1 MARQDVNIGLTGNDG
16 TGDSIRDA
24 FNKVNEN
31 FQELYASQGLE
42 GGLAFE
48 SLSNVIKPLVPN
60 RVLSLDALGKNVV
73 GKEIYAGAGISIAV
87 QDDRIVISTGAVD
100 VVRDPNPTL
109 SNHLD
114 AALNRIQRLSA
125 PIADQDA
132 VNRRWIYE
140 NFLNRDGQE
149 VLGVSATAAGSTMRQ
164 NFKITP
170 TPNNGNTNLGTL
182 AINLKGS
189 DGITPKTDV
198 LLNQQGTHPAHAV
211 RKDYADSKLSL
222 EGTNAIDPESGLRN
236 EGFGTMT
243 GPLILNDHP
252 GDLATLTLRPSGQP
266 FVRDDYRAATKGYV
280 DARTYD
286 STTNIYVSTQG
297 NDDIWDFV
305 NNRPNPAYGYTVKEI
320 GRKWA
325 TAFRTV
331 RAACA
336 YSKLYMDQISLT
348 NTPYVVPVA
357 NISRYNPTFAPA
369 GARTRVRVSL
379 QGHGYRDGDYVF
391 VAGAITVGN
400 NNTTALNGT
409 HRVNQIDNNNFEL
422 DLKEPILWA
431 NPLSANGF
439 INISLANA
447 KDGPYSNTSTVG
459 FGSRGYYVPKY
470 EITIHI
476 ETGVY
481 EEQLPIVVPPNVALR
496 GDEFRRTI
504 IKPAQ
509 GPVPSSNQ
517 TIKYVKGERSLNY
530 NYWYNSHY
538 YHQLALS
545 VGSVNIVGST
555 TLRVYNAAYAPKA
568 GMRFIVNNIVYR
580 VGAEVTISYIN
591 PAEVPGTLP
600 GTYSMSIVDENGDPK
615 PLQNTILDSSGIEFL
630 LDNDHCDML
639 LVGDAF
645 QARNLSFYGHKG
657 FIMAFD
663 PAAQILTRS
672 PYAQVCGSFSNK
684 GGGGQLIDGAAGNQ
698 VCFVQDNT
706 YTDPFTGT
714 QGARG
719 SRVTV
724 TGLIRKVQLPNTFYY
739 NKKKYVIIDATQPDS
754 NGTAILTLSST
765 TPIEDDD
772 TYLPAGFLPTGT
784 QLMIETAG
792 NRSML
797 SNDFTMINDLGYGL
811 LAENNGVAE
820 AVSQFTYY
828 CKISYASRSGGQ
840 IRSVTGSSCYGQIG
854 LQSEGSDP
862 NEAQQIVRFNTDVIN
877 LMTPVIDNP
886 TADANIGAV
895 SFIAGSFNS
904 KPVRN
909 ATFILNKN
917 RVIIN
922 TIQRARLSGGTVTT
936 GPLKVTTTSVHPFL
950 TGEQVQI
957 TNIKPN
963 KGLQL
968 NPLVPGGE
976 PRGTNV
982 DGTIYTVT
990 VIDQH
995 NFTLDGT
1002 ESLDYYNDL
1011 LAYTSTE
1018 SQPIAVQPLVEGA
1031 LETVYTIKGDPTER
1045 NFSAKARFDGDAG
1058 ENSTSTDVLKI
1069 FASEYPAVKGMKF
1082 RLDGTIP
1089 AVSVSTQVYKVL
1101 EVEKKVVTFKAYP
1114 VSPSDN
1120 IIGSTSLIVK
1130 FLTAGYTPTAGW
1142 SFQLRDTNIANSN
1155 YQRYVVTGT
1164 PAYDSLNETWELPL
1178 NAALTVN
1185 MVNQV
1190 ATGEVTVVDG
1200 IWDLTLDRNLGTT
1213 IPNNATPVQ
1222 FNFFNGYWSLN
1233 VDPALN
1239 VAMPQNK
1246 PLMLYQQKSVAVH
1259 QVLNRPTIIN
1269 SSALKFGSSN
1279 FDTTVYR
1286 ILGKTADGGLST
1298 DVFKLAETAQPLVGV
1313 NLNAVSI
1320 LNQNKSFIQAEVI
1333 NYLSTIYP
1341 DFVYTQATCYRDVGL
1356 IIDAVAYDLTYGGN
1370 VRSIGA
1376 GLSYY
1381 QANNTSAATVVATQ
1395 KPETVD
1401 AINYATSVAKLV
1413 LAKTALSYD
1422 GVNENAVRLLEDNK
1436 EFIKAEVIAWLN
1448 FNYSTFSYD
1457 QAKCKRDV
1465 GLIIDAVLADLVFG
1479 SNFQSTFAGLAYLR
1493 SYSST
1498 VTTSQKTQ
1506 TILGINKARDLV
1518 NALINDQVAEDLIS
1532 GYFGVITGIINSGAG
1547 SAPALLYPTPTNT
1560 LTETLNSKNLVIAN
1574 RAFMISEVIAYIND
1588 NLNPGSIPNY
1598 SAEACS
1604 RDTGYIIDSI
1614 TYDLLYG
1621 GNTQTVNAGN
1631 AYFSGLIQILSP
1643 GEIAPTVAAF
1653 TRLQTIIQQIV
1664 VNTAVT
1670 KSASNTASQNSS
1682 LPAGSASA
1690 GNTLSTLISYILD
1703 IIQNGIASGPTVVQP
1718 TFTNGNTSYVGYR
1731 TTIRASKTT
1740 IEEDVIDYLDANLAG
1755 FVYDETICARDVG
1768 YIIDAVAY
1776 DIKYGGNVKTLQ
1788 AALKYYEQGNASAAV
1803 VLSDQKA
1810 ETLAALVRARD
1821 VAVLCV
1827 TQTLVTKTTGNTLN
1841 QNTAGS
1847 AGEAG
1852 TNTTITSLMNMLND
1866 IITNGEGVAPARDL
1880 GEPRLYQ
1887 NPATP
1892 GYVSQTIPVGIN
1904 AEAGTGTLLQQ
1915 KMDIIAGILNNGASA
1930 VPAIQQGISTIQTLT
1945 FPSDANM
1952 LIYGGVLTGP
1962 GIPANT
1968 IIRASQQDPN
1978 TGYYIAK
1985 ISNIITGTIS
1995 AGTELT
2001 VTGPGY
2007 DFIFDLNTALDERHV
2022 AGDRAGVTTTFSTVR
2037 ATGHDFLEVGT
2048 GSFDDSNYPHNVYD
2062 QPVNSPSDGAI
2073 IKEVGTGRV
2082 FHVSTDQNGN
2092 FRVGSYFNVNQGDGT
2107 VSITAKIG
2115 LTAVSSLSFVTGVPV
2130 SQFSP
2135 DGKMGDNSDNIVST
2149 QKAIVT
2155 YINSLIKGRFDVDN
2169 SQTPNKGLL
2178 TLDGTSTMV
2187 GDIKVGNNRI
2197 EGVVNSVD
2205 PFGFG
2210 IVNKKYVDNAFAGGE
2225 IDYDGQYGITVSTT
2239 RTGVLGFTMRQDRTT
2254 VGGAPQL
2261 LGQIDANNNKIVNL
2275 KAPTVAGDAAS
2286 KAYVD
2291 QTIASGG
2298 VRTNWDGFSLRPS
2311 GTYYTVG
2318 SVNTGNAG
2326 SGYTTP
2332 PIVTITGGGGTG
2344 AVGRATLSGGGVSGI
2359 IIETG
2364 GYGYTSTPSIIIG
2377 GAVAEVQIVSAGSN
2391 YVTAPLID
2399 FPAPQTSGG
2408 IKASAVTRINST
2420 GQITGVT
2427 IINGGSGYTSAPV
2440 PFLVVNTGGA
2450 TFTSSLNPG
2459 SGATA
2464 VAVMVPTPLTIN
2476 LNNNKVTGSADPTV
2490 ATDLVNLQYFN
2501 NNHYLKDITD
2511 VTITGTP
2518 SDGDL
2523 LMFAG
2528 YVPANESDKRRTIVN
2543 VRLTVD
2549 SDLTFVRTN
2558 NQVRAKLN
2566 DNTIVNAQI
2575 SPSAAIAQS
2584 KLNLRAATTFPPL
2597 ANPTQT
2603 VPTAS
2608 DLGVATFDESVFVLD
2623 NGLVRLRQASN
2634 ATTGIR
2640 PSNIAH
2646 VSNFTILGRN
2656 DTAVGAPAK
2665 GAVVELN
2672 SADLRSL
2679 LNFTEAVQNLISDDS
2694 LNSPLVNTQAGLPSY
2709 GAVLK
2714 TGSSM
2719 RGPLTF
2725 DAGNQDPS
2733 SINPWLRVIDDN
2745 VYELGSS
2752 TKRFKNIHSALFTGT
2767 FSGNITGNLTGTA
2780 SNAAKTDKAMSAGTG
2795 IIISNGVTSTSF
2807 NGSQAVTISTNSS
2820 ESATPNT
2827 LAMRDSSSNITAT
2840 KFIGTLQGTADN
2852 ATQLGNASATVDSA
2866 GSGSANSIAKR
2877 DGSGNLNA
2885 NLFQGTATSARYADL
2900 AENYVADKAYEPGTV
2915 LEFGGE
2921 KEVTIA
2927 EDETRRVA
2935 GVVSTNPAHLMNSTL
2950 VGDTV
2955 VALAL
2960 TGRVPCK
2967 VRGKI
2972 RKGDMLVSGG
2982 GGYARPTTDPK
2993 LGTIIGKALEDFDG
3007 VEGVIEVV
3015 VGRL

>member
-24 FNKVNEN
+24 FSKVNEN

-73 GKEIYAGAGISIAV
+73 GREIYAGAGISIAV
-87 QDDRIVISTGAVD
+87 QDDKIVISTGAVD
-100 VVRDPNPTL
+100 IVRDPNPTL

-114 AALNRIQRLSA
+114 AANNRIQRLS
-125 PIADQDA
+125 PPLSDTDA
-132 VNRRWIYE
+132 VTRRWVYE
-140 NFLNRDGQE
+140 NFLDRDAEE
-149 VLGVSATAAGSTMRQ
+149 VLGVSGTAAGSTMRQ

-170 TPNNGNTNLGTL
+170 TPNNGNSNLGTL
-182 AINLKGS
+182 TMDLKGA
-189 DGITPKTDV
+189 DGITDRTDV

-211 RKDYADSKLSL
+211 RKDYADSKISL

-252 GDLATLTLRPSGQP
+252 GDLATLTLKPNGEV

-280 DARTYD
+280 DSRTYD
-286 STTNIYVSTQG
+286 STTNLYVSTQG
-297 NDDIWDFV
+297 NDAIWDFV

-320 GRKWA
+320 GRKWS
-325 TAFRTV
+325 TSFRTV

-336 YSKLYMDQISLT
+336 YAKLYMDQIALT
-348 NTPYVVPVA
+348 STPYLVPVA

-379 QGHGYRDGDYVF
+379 QGHGYRDGDYVY
-391 VAGAITVGN
+391 VTGAIAVGN
-400 NNTTALNGT
+400 NDTTPLNGT
-409 HRVNQIDNNNFEL
+409 HRVNQIDANNFEI

-431 NPLSANGF
+431 NPLSSNG
-439 INISLANA
+439 IISISLANA
-447 KDGPYSNTSTVG
+447 KDGPYSNTSTVNY
-459 FGSRGYYVPKY
+459 GSRGYYVPKY
-470 EITIHI
+470 EITVHI

-509 GPVPSSNQ
+509 GPAPSTNQ
-517 TIKYVKGERSLNY
+517 AIKYVKGERSLNY

-545 VGSVNIVGST
+545 VGAVNIVGST
-555 TLRVYNAAYAPKA
+555 TLRIYNAAYAPKA
-568 GMRFIVNNIVYR
+568 GMRFTVNNTTYR
-580 VGAEVTISYIN
+580 VGAESTISYIN
-591 PAEVPGTLP
+591 PTEVPGTLP
-600 GTYSMSIVDENGDPK
+600 GTYSMAIVDENGDPK
-615 PLQNTILDSSGIEFL
+615 PLLNTILDSTSIEFL

-645 QARNLSFYGHKG
+645 QMRNLSFYGHKG

-672 PYAQVCGSFSNK
+672 PYGQVCGSFSNK

-739 NKKKYVIIDATQPDS
+739 NKKKYVIIDATPPDS

-772 TYLPAGFLPTGT
+772 TYLPAGYLPTGT

-797 SNDFTMINDLGYGL
+797 SNDFTMINDLGYGIV
-811 LAENNGVAE
+811 AENNGVCE

-828 CKISYASRSGGQ
+828 CKVSYISKTGGQ

-862 NEAQQIVRFNTDVIN
+862 NEAQQIVRFNSDVVN
-877 LMTPVIDNP
+877 LMLPVIDDP

-904 KPVRN
+904 KPIRN
-909 ATFILNKN
+909 STFILNKS

-922 TIQRARLSGGTVTT
+922 TIQRARLSGGAITT
-936 GPLKVTTTSVHPFL
+936 GPLKVTTTTVHPFL
-950 TGEQVQI
+950 TGENVQI

-968 NPLVPGGE
+968 NPLLPGGD
-976 PRGTNV
+976 PRGTDV

-1011 LAYTSTE
+1011 LEYTASE
-1018 SQPIAVQPLVEGA
+1018 SQPTAIQPLVSGA

-1045 NFSAKARFDGDAG
+1045 NFAGKARFDGDVG
-1058 ENSTSTDVLKI
+1058 ENSTSTDVLKV
-1069 FASEYPAVKGMKF
+1069 FGLQYPAVVGMKF

-1089 AVSVSTQVYKVL
+1089 VISSSTQIYKVL
-1101 EVEKKVVTFKAYP
+1101 DVEKKVVTFKAYP
-1114 VSPSDN
+1114 PSPSDN

-1130 FLTAGYTPTAGW
+1130 NLTAGFTPTAGW
-1142 SFQLRDTNIANSN
+1142 SFQLRDTNISNSN

-1164 PAYDSLNETWELPL
+1164 PTYDALAETWELPL

-1190 ATGEVTVVDG
+1190 ASGEVTVVDG
-1200 IWDLTLDRNLGTT
+1200 IYDLTLDRNLGST

-1222 FNFFNGYWSLN
+1222 FNFYNGYWALN

-1239 VAMPQNK
+1239 VAMPQDK
-1246 PLMLYQQKSVAVH
+1246 PIMLYQQKSVAVH

-1269 SSALKFGSSN
+1269 SSALKFGTTN

-1320 LNQNKSFIQAEVI
+1320 LNQNKAFIQAEVI
-1333 NYLSTIYP
+1333 SYLSTIYP
-1341 DFVYTQATCYRDVGL
+1341 EFIYTTATCYRDVGL
-1356 IIDAVAYDLTYGGN
+1356 IIDAVVYDLTYGGN

-1381 QANNTSAATVVATQ
+1381 QANNSSAATVVSTQ

-1401 AINYATSVAKLV
+1401 AINYATAVAKLV
-1413 LAKTALSYD
+1413 LAKTSLSYD

-1479 SNFQSTFAGLAYLR
+1479 SNFQSTFAGLAYIR

-1498 VTTSQKTQ
+1498 VTTSQKSQ

-1532 GYFGVITGIINSGAG
+1532 SYFGIITGIINSGAS
-1547 SAPALLYPTPTNT
+1547 SAPALLYPTPSNT
-1560 LTETLNSKNLVIAN
+1560 LTETLNAKNIILAN
-1574 RAFMISEVIAYIND
+1574 RAFMIAEVIAYIDD

-1598 SAEACS
+1598 SQAACS
-1604 RDTGYIIDSI
+1604 RDTGYIIDAI
-1614 TYDLLYG
+1614 TYDMFYG
-1621 GNTQTVNAGN
+1621 GNSQTVSAAL
-1631 AYFSGLIQILSP
+1631 AYFNGLTSILAA

-1664 VNTAVT
+1664 VNTAIT
-1670 KSASNTASQNSS
+1670 KSLSNSSSQNTS
-1682 LPAGSASA
+1682 LPSGSASS

-1703 IIQNGIASGPTVVQP
+1703 VVQNGAGSAPTVVDP
-1718 TFTNGNTSYVGYR
+1718 TFTNGNTNYIGYR
-1731 TTIRASKTT
+1731 TTIRAGKLT

-1755 FVYDETICARDVG
+1755 YVYDETICARDVG

-1788 AALKYYEQGNASAAV
+1788 AALKYYEANNASAEV
-1803 VLSDQKA
+1803 VINNQKP

-1827 TQTLVTKTTGNTLN
+1827 NQTLVSKTSGNTLN
-1841 QNTAGS
+1841 QNTSGTV
-1847 AGEAG
+1847 GEAG
-1852 TNTTITSLMNMLND
+1852 TGTTVTSLMNMLNS
-1866 IITNGEGVAPARDL
+1866 IIDNGVGVAPSRDL

-1892 GYVSQTIPVGIN
+1892 GYVAQTIPLIN
-1904 AEAGTGTLLQQ
+1904 AEVGTSTLVQQ

-1978 TGYYIAK
+1978 TGYYVAK
-1985 ISNIITGTIS
+1985 INNIITGTIS

-2022 AGDRAGVTTTFSTVR
+2022 SGDRAGVTTTFSTVR

-2062 QPVNSPSDGAI
+2062 QPINSASDGAI
-2073 IKEVGTGRV
+2073 VKEVGTGRV

-2130 SQFSP
+2130 NQFSP
-2135 DGKMGDNSDNIVST
+2135 DGKMGDNSDNIVPT

-2169 SQTPNKGLL
+2169 SQTPQKGLL
-2178 TLDGTSTMV
+2178 TLDGSSTMV
-2187 GDIKVGNNRI
+2187 GDIKVGNNRV

-2210 IVNKKYVDNAFAGGE
+2210 IVNKKYVDNVFAGGD
-2225 IDYDGQYGITVSTT
+2225 IDYDGQYSITTGGA
-2239 RTGVLGFTMRQDRTT
+2239 RTNVLGFTMRQDRTT
-2254 VGGAPQL
+2254 IGGVPQM
-2261 LGQIDANNNKIVNL
+2261 LGQVDANNNKIVNV
-2275 KAPTVAGDAAS
+2275 KAPTLAGDAVN

-2291 QTIASGG
+2291 QVIASGG

-2318 SVNTGNAG
+2318 SVNMGNSG
-2326 SGYTTP
+2326 SGYTVP
-2332 PIVTITGGGGTG
+2332 PVVTFTGGGGGTG
-2344 AVGRATLSGGGVSGI
+2344 AVGRATVSGGGVSGI
-2359 IIETG
+2359 IVETG

-2377 GAVAEVQIVSAGSN
+2377 GAVAEVQIVSAGSG
-2391 YVTAPLID
+2391 YLTAPLID

-2408 IKASAVTRINST
+2408 IKATAVTTINST
-2420 GQITGVT
+2420 GQVVGVT
-2427 IINGGSGYTSAPV
+2427 VINGGSGYTSAPI

-2464 VAVMVPTPLTIN
+2464 VAIPVLTPLTIN
-2476 LNNNKVTGSADPTV
+2476 LNNNKITGSADPTV

-2501 NNHYLKDITD
+2501 NNHYLKDIVD
-2511 VTITGTP
+2511 VSITGTP
-2518 SDGDL
+2518 ADGDI
-2523 LMFAG
+2523 LMFSG
-2528 YVPANESDKRRTIVN
+2528 YVPSGESDKRRTIVN
-2543 VRLTVD
+2543 VRVSAD
-2549 SDLTFVRTN
+2549 SDLTLTRTN
-2558 NQVRAKLN
+2558 NSLRVKLK
-2566 DNTIVNAQI
+2566 DGTLVNSQFA
-2575 SPSAAIAQS
+2575 SNAAIDQS
-2584 KLNLRAATTFPPL
+2584 KLNLKAAVTFPPL
-2597 ANPTQT
+2597 ANPSQT

-2608 DLGVATFDESVFVLD
+2608 DLGVSTYDESVFVLD
-2623 NGLVRLRQASN
+2623 NGLVRLRQASS
-2634 ATTGIR
+2634 ATTGVK
-2640 PSNIAH
+2640 PSNLAH

-2656 DTAVGAPAK
+2656 DTAPGAPAK

-2694 LNSPLVNTQAGLPSY
+2694 LDSPLVNTSEGLPSY

-2745 VYELGSS
+2745 VYELGSAS
-2752 TKRFKNIHSALFTGT
+2752 KRFKNIYSAIFTG
-2767 FSGNITGNLTGTA
+2767 NLTGNVTGSLTGTA
-2780 SNAAKTDKAMSAGTG
+2780 SNAAKTSQALSAGTG

-2820 ESATPNT
+2820 ETAVANT
-2827 LAMRDSSSNITAT
+2827 LAMRDSSGNLTST

-2852 ATQLGNASATVDSA
+2852 ASLLGNASATVDSA
-2866 GSGSANSIAKR
+2866 GSGSGNSIAKR
-2877 DGSGNLNA
+2877 DASGNLNA

-2900 AENYVADKAYEPGTV
+2900 AENYLADKPYEPGTV
-2915 LEFGGE
+2915 LEFGGAN
-2921 KEVTIA
+2921 EVTLA

-2950 VGDTV
+2950 TGENV

-2960 TGRVPCK
+2960 QGRVPVK
-2967 VRGKI
+2967 VRGVIK
-2972 RKGDMLVSGG
+2972 KGDMLVSGG
-2982 GGYARPTTDPK
+2982 GGYARPTHDPK